1 MTGRERGRHT
11 GVQVPGAAGLAVR
24 QVLAD
29 PWVSVLMAAV
39 VLVVTVVAVLT
50 PRVMDDMNAR
60 QVEHVLA
67 PLSAQQR
74 DLVAVASLNGTAV
87 EFGPPRPAEE
97 VWGAL
102 QEAVQGLPD
111 SQPEPLR
118 SLLRP
123 GYFYGEM
130 QAPYAFPPGVEDYAR
145 AQARLRVAPDLAERV
160 TLVEGDWPSPCFP
173 LNEEF
178 YRFGDEVPDLG
189 ECNGTEHYE
198 VLLSAEA
205 AERLQWSVGEQRGA
219 LVLAGTF
226 VPVDPEDSYW
236 AHAPNALTVGE
247 LFDGNIGTQAF
258 VAAYLNPANP
268 GTDGDPGH
276 IMEFRF
282 VLPVEAGSLGGGD
295 VITAAQQLRGFTSGP
310 VVLRE
315 QDPDAGSVGT
325 IGQVPVRTVLSPTFG
340 AEVIPVLERLAE
352 EQRTTASVFAVL
364 ASGPAGVA
372 AAVLALAARLVVTRR
387 SSSLGL
393 ALARGASYAQLRVL
407 VLVEGLVVGLPAAA
421 LGWWLAGL
429 VRDNRT
435 GVGEYVLAG
444 IVGLVPAAAL
454 VLSVGSVRF
463 LERRADLGIR
473 SGSRLRWIGELA
485 VIALAGVAVWQLL
498 GRAGARTDSTQA
510 LDPLLVATPV
520 LVAVAA
526 ALVTLRVYPIPLSGV
541 VAALKR
547 GRGLTGFLGAARSVR
562 DPSGGLLPALAVV
575 LGFSVAVFSLVTSS
589 TVTRGA
595 ETAAWEATGADVR
608 VTGPTA
614 DDTLV
619 EQLRSVPGVAQVGRA
634 TVLSYNVNLTGA
646 LRADGLRVVVVDASL
661 REVQQA
667 AGQITPL
674 PAELVAAEA
683 PVPVLTGG
691 SAPQGTGLAEVSGA
705 GQVRVVGHVDLVPGL
720 TTPYPFLVVTAE
732 GWERLGN
739 TVQPGNLALVS
750 VEDGVDRAEVS
761 DAVLETLGGFALVE
775 TPDAELDIYRS
786 SPVTAGLTQ
795 ASITAVALATALTGL
810 ALVLVQLITAPG
822 RARLIAVLRTLG
834 LAPRQGRALSLWELA
849 PLVLAAA
856 VVGGL
861 VGVLVPWLLS
871 RALDLRSMTGGTRQP
886 DLTVDPLLLG
896 GVTAAM
902 LLVLLATSLVAA
914 GLAAR
919 SDIAT
924 QLRSGEER

>member
-1 MTGRERGRHT
+1 MTARERGRHS
-11 GVQVPGAAGLAVR
+11 GARVPGAAGLAVR

-60 QVEHVLA
+60 QVAHVLS

-74 DLVAVASLNGTAV
+74 DLVAVASLSGTAV

-97 VWGAL
+97 VWGSL
-102 QEAVQGLPD
+102 QEAVRGLPA

-130 QAPYAFPPGVEDYAR
+130 QAPYAFPPVVEDYAR
-145 AQARLRVAPDLAERV
+145 AQAQLRVAPDLEERV
-160 TLVEGDWPSPCFP
+160 SLVEGDWPSPCFP

-189 ECNGTEHYE
+189 ECNGTEAYE
-198 VLLSAEA
+198 VLVSAEA
-205 AERLQWSVGEQRGA
+205 ADRLQWEVGEQRGP
-219 LVLAGTF
+219 LLLAGTF
-226 VPVDPEDSYW
+226 APVDPDDSYW
-236 AHAPNALTVGE
+236 DHAPNALSVGE

-258 VAAYLNPANP
+258 VAAYLSPANP

-276 IMEFRF
+276 IMEYRF
-282 VLPVEAGSLGGGD
+282 VLPVEPGSLGGGD

-325 IGQVPVRTVLSPTFG
+325 IGQVPVRTDLSPTFG

-387 SSSLGL
+387 SGSLGL

-407 VLVEGLVVGLPAAA
+407 ALVEGLVVGLPAAA

-435 GVGEYVLAG
+435 GVGEYLLAG

-463 LERRADLGIR
+463 LERRADLGVR

-485 VIALAGVAVWQLL
+485 VLALAAVAVWQLL
-498 GRAGARTDSTQA
+498 GRGGRGDGAQA

-526 ALVTLRVYPIPLSGV
+526 ALLTLRVYPIPLSGV

-575 LGFSVAVFSLVTSS
+575 LGFSVAVFSLVMSS

-595 ETAAWEATGADVR
+595 ETAAWEATGAQVR

-614 DDTLV
+614 DDALV
-619 EQLRSVPGVAQVGRA
+619 EQLRSVPGVAEVGRA
-634 TVLSYNVNLTGA
+634 TVLASNVNLTGA
-646 LRADGLRVVVVDASL
+646 VRADGVRVVVVDASL
-661 REVQQA
+661 REIQQA
-667 AGQITPL
+667 AGQLTPL
-674 PAELVAAEA
+674 PAELVSDEV

-691 SAPQGTGLAEVSGA
+691 SAPQGSGLAEVSG
-705 GQVRVVGHVDLVPGL
+705 GGEVRVVGHVDLVPGL
-720 TTPYPFLVVTAE
+720 STPHPFIVVTAE
-732 GWERLGN
+732 GWERLGHS
-739 TVQPGNLALVS
+739 VQPGNLALLS
-750 VEDGVDRAEVS
+750 VEDGADRAEVA
-761 DAVLETLGGFALVE
+761 DAVLEALGGFALVE
-775 TPDAELDIYRS
+775 TPDAELDTYRS
-786 SPVTAGLTQ
+786 SPVTSGLTR

-810 ALVLVQLITAPG
+810 ALVLVQLITAPA

-834 LAPRQGRALSLWELA
+834 LAPRQGRALSLWELG

-856 VVGGL
+856 VVGAL

-871 RALDLRSMTGGTRQP
+871 HAVDLRSMTGGTRQP
-886 DLTVDPLLLG
+886 DLTVDPLLFG
-896 GVTAAM
+896 GVIATM
-902 LLVLLATSLVAA
+902 LLILLATSLVAA

-919 SDIAT
+919 SDIAR